1 MRVYCT
7 TRSIDPQLPPKN
19 LLQRSVSLKETAQIA
34 RQILFP
40 SWLRIRGACHA
51 PRDSSRVIGE
61 SENGT
66 SATWSRFVVHHRFNH
81 HRNVTETRR
90 IMNIIVH
97 EGGGILRAAR
107 SLEPIP
113 ASSLRLKIRSR
124 REVVEYLEKAS
135 ISFFPFFLT
144 SLARSSNAVSASRI
158 LSRFDLIR
166 WLSTRI
172 VFFGLEY
179 FFQGQIS
186 SKRLEAFWFFC
197 STSFLLFFFFFLQVQ
212 ARLVSVE
219 TLLALSFIKRPDCS
233 FHSSFECNSSCPP
246 LPLSSVS
253 PGSKDLSSYLYFP
266 IDHPPWL
273 DLEFSMR
280 GKFSGGNSSVFSSRT
295 FYIRSFVY
303 QIRDIL
309 IFIFYNKRSFI
320 IVVIEF
326 FSLYLI
332 SNLWSIFSLDNIYN
346 GNKTISITYH
356 RLLIVHHVYSKSRY
370 FFLHASSPLSLVIY
384 H

>member
-90 IMNIIVH
+90 ITNIIVH

-135 ISFFPFFLT
+135 ISFFSFLSYFVS
-144 SLARSSNAVSASRI
+144 SLFEC
-158 LSRFDLIR
+158 RFRFEDLIAI
-166 WLSTRI
+166 WLNSLIVDSYRI
-172 VFFGLEY
+172 FRFRIFFRRADIFEEIASVLIFLFDEL
-179 FFQGQIS
+179 S
-186 SKRLEAFWFFC
+186 S
-197 STSFLLFFFFFLQVQ
+197 FFFFFFASASKTRFRGNV
-212 ARLVSVE
+212 A
-219 TLLALSFIKRPDCS
+219 
-233 FHSSFECNSSCPP
+233 
-246 LPLSSVS
+246 SSV
-253 PGSKDLSSYLYFP
+253 
-266 IDHPPWL
+266 
-273 DLEFSMR
+273 
-280 GKFSGGNSSVFSSRT
+280 
-295 FYIRSFVY
+295 VY
-303 QIRDIL
+303 QT
-309 IFIFYNKRSFI
+309 S
-320 IVVIEF
+320 
-326 FSLYLI
+326 
-332 SNLWSIFSLDNIYN
+332 
-346 GNKTISITYH
+346 
-356 RLLIVHHVYSKSRY
+356 RLQFPFQFRM
-370 FFLHASSPLSLVIY
+370 
-384 H
+384 